1 MKKLLSLLLLAVMGS
16 WGAAQAQT
24 PSADVAEPAAQTAGE
39 SADPAD
45 ATAKAAE
52 EGTDVTEEPAQSP
65 EQKAREARLKALNW
79 IKGPTTVDVAGNSKL
94 TIPEG
99 YVFLDKANTAKFDEI
114 WQNLSS
120 GNEVMVAPESLDWS
134 AYLEFA
140 DEGYVKDD
148 EKIDAAAL
156 LKTLKDN
163 TEEANKER
171 KSRGWAE
178 LHIIDWASPPAY
190 NQATKR
196 LEWATVL
203 ESEGGRG
210 ANFFTKILGRRGYT
224 SLVMVSSVQDMPAA
238 EAELNKVLAGY
249 RFNDGET
256 YAEYKPGDKVAEYG
270 LAALVLGGAA
280 AIATKKGFWAV
291 LASFFAAA
299 WKFIIAAV
307 IGAGA
312 WLKNLFKKKE

>member
-1 MKKLLSLLLLAVMGS
+1 MKKLISLLLLGVTLS
-16 WGAAQAQT
+16 WVTAHAADPVPAEPRAEAPAEGAAPET
-24 PSADVAEPAAQTAGE
+24 AAPE
-39 SADPAD
+39 SA
-45 ATAKAAE
+45 
-52 EGTDVTEEPAQSP
+52 
-65 EQKAREARLKALNW
+65 EQKARQAKLRALAW
-79 IKGPTTVDVAGNSKL
+79 VKGPTTVEVAGNSKF

-114 WQNLSS
+114 FQNLSS
-120 GNEVMVAPESLDWS
+120 GNEVLVAPQSLDWS

-140 DEGYVKDD
+140 DEGYVKDN

-156 LKTLKDN
+156 LKSLKEN

-171 KSRGWAE
+171 KSRGWSA
-178 LHIIDWASPPAY
+178 LHVIDWASPPAY

-210 ANFFTKILGRRGYT
+210 ANFFTKILGRKGYT

-238 EAELNKVLAGY
+238 EAELNKVLGGY

-280 AIATKKGFWAV
+280 AIATKKGLWAV

-299 WKFIIAAV
+299 WKFIVAALV
-307 IGAGA
+307 AGGA
-312 WLKNLFKKKE
+312 WFRNLFKKKT

>member
-1 MKKLLSLLLLAVMGS
+1 MKKLPGLLLLAVIAS
-16 WGAAQAQT
+16 WGTASAQAPAAGNADT
-24 PSADVAEPAAQTAGE
+24 SADT
-39 SADPAD
+39 SADASATASEEASSAADEAAD
-45 ATAKAAE
+45 ADRT
-52 EGTDVTEEPAQSP
+52 P
-65 EQKAREARLKALNW
+65 EQKARDAKLRALNW

-94 TIPEG
+94 VVPEG

-120 GNEVMVAPESLDWS
+120 GNEVMIAPTSLDWS

-148 EKIDAAAL
+148 EKIDAPAL
-156 LKTLKDN
+156 LKTMKEN

-171 KSRGWAE
+171 RSRGWAE

-196 LEWATVL
+196 LEWATIL
-203 ESEGGRG
+203 ESEGNRG
-210 ANFFTKILGRRGYT
+210 ANFYTKILGRRGYT
-224 SLVMVSSVQDMPAA
+224 SLVMVSSVRDMPAA

-299 WKFIIAAV
+299 WKFIVAAA

>member
-1 MKKLLSLLLLAVMGS
+1 MRTLSCLLWAALLSGAVFS
-16 WGAAQAQT
+16 GAVTYAAT
-24 PSADVAEPAAQTAGE
+24 AAADASADNAETADSGASRSSEVAENPQLAARI
-39 SADPAD
+39 
-45 ATAKAAE
+45 AKLR
-52 EGTDVTEEPAQSP
+52 T
-65 EQKAREARLKALNW
+65 LNW

-94 TIPEG
+94 AIPEG
-99 YVFLDKANTAKFDEI
+99 YVFLDKANTARFDEI
-114 WQNLSS
+114 WENLSS
-120 GNEVMVAPESLDWS
+120 GNEVLVAPESLDWS
-134 AYLEFA
+134 AYLEFE

-156 LKTLKDN
+156 LKSLKEN
-163 TEEANKER
+163 TEQANKER
-171 KSRGWAE
+171 RSRGWAE
-178 LHIIDWASPPAY
+178 LHVIDWASPPAY
-190 NQATKR
+190 NQTTKR

-203 ESEGGRG
+203 ESDRGRG

-238 EAELNKVLAGY
+238 EAELNKVLNGY
-249 RFNDGET
+249 HFNDGER
-256 YAEYKPGDKVAEYG
+256 YAEYKPGDKIAEYG

-299 WKFIIAAV
+299 WKFIVAAL

-312 WLKNLFKKKE
+312 WLKNLFKKKA